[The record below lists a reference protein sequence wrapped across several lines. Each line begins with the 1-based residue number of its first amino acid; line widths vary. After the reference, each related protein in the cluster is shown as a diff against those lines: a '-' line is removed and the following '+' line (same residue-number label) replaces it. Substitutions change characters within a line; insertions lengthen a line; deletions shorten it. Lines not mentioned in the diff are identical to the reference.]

1 VAVAAMLVLAGA
13 VEGTTATS
21 SPSTEVVTEIRR
33 HTERYQDVARARE
46 DGYLQAGGM
55 LARHG
60 IHFVNLRLQL
70 LAVTVG
76 LDLSR
81 PPALLYVERD
91 GDWRLAGI
99 EYVLAQAPSGPGPI
113 PAEAWERHEA
123 SCHYRDDEEL
133 AAASS
138 SSCPSKHPST
148 GSPFVIWHPTLAVA
162 HVWAF
167 IPNPAG
173 PFAPENAA
181 LAPWGGSAHRHSRSA
196 AEAAYSTLNHRV
208 SGAMLLTVA
217 LLTWWQTRRAR
228 RFPWSVLSA
237 PVWMAFSVYL
247 FFSGDPEAWP
257 LGPGSLPEA
266 LADGVV
272 LQHKLLTVIPM
283 LIGIIEVLRGAG
295 WLRSP
300 RWLVAFPALAL
311 LGGGALF
318 IHTHDG
324 GFHLD
329 QRFLHHAIMGAT
341 ALAGGVALLV
351 ARGTRAGRAVL
362 TVAWP
367 ILLTV
372 VSLLLLV
379 YSET

>member
-1 VAVAAMLVLAGA
+1 MLVLAGT

-21 SPSTEVVTEIRR
+21 SPSSEVVTEIRR
-33 HTERYQDVARARE
+33 HTERYQDVAHARE
-46 DGYLQAGGM
+46 DGYVQAGGM

-60 IHFVNLRLQL
+60 IHFANLRLQL
-70 LAVTVG
+70 LALTVG

-91 GDWRLAGI
+91 GDWRLAGV
-99 EYVLAQAPSGPGPI
+99 EYVLAQAPAGPGPI

-133 AAASS
+133 AAASP

-181 LAPWGGSAHRHSRSA
+181 LAPWGGSAHRHSLSA

-208 SGAMLLTVA
+208 SGAMLLTIA
-217 LLTWWQTRRAR
+217 LLTWWQTRRPR

-257 LGPGSLPEA
+257 LGPGSLSEA

-272 LQHKLLTVIPM
+272 VQHKLLAVIPM

-311 LGGGALF
+311 LGGAALF

-341 ALAGGVALLV
+341 ALAGGVALLI

>member
-1 VAVAAMLVLAGA
+1 MLVLAGT
-13 VEGTTATS
+13 VEGATATS
-21 SPSTEVVTEIRR
+21 SPSSEVVTEIRR
-33 HTERYQDVARARE
+33 QTERYQDVARARE
-46 DGYLQAGGM
+46 DGYIQAGGM

-60 IHFVNLRLQL
+60 IHFANLSLQL
-70 LAVTVG
+70 LALTVG

-91 GDWRLAGI
+91 GDWRLAGV
-99 EYVLAQAPSGPGPI
+99 EYVLAQAPAGPGPI

-133 AAASS
+133 AAASP

-217 LLTWWQTRRAR
+217 LLTWWQTRRPR

-257 LGPGSLPEA
+257 LGPGSLSEA

-272 LQHKLLTVIPM
+272 VQHKLLAVIPM

-311 LGGGALF
+311 LGGAALF

-329 QRFLHHAIMGAT
+329 QRVLHHAIMGAT

>member
-1 VAVAAMLVLAGA
+1 M
-13 VEGTTATS
+13 
-21 SPSTEVVTEIRR
+21 
-33 HTERYQDVARARE
+33 
-46 DGYLQAGGM
+46 
-55 LARHG
+55 
-60 IHFVNLRLQL
+60 NLRLQL

-91 GDWRLAGI
+91 GDWRLAGV
-99 EYVLAQAPSGPGPI
+99 EYVLAQAPAGPGPI
-113 PAEAWERHEA
+113 PTEAWERHEA

-133 AAASS
+133 AAASPS
-138 SSCPSKHPST
+138 ACPSEASDHR
-148 GSPFVIWHPTLAVA
+148 LAVRDLA
-162 HVWAF
+162 SD
-167 IPNPAG
+167 AG
-173 PFAPENAA
+173 RGPRVGLHPQPGRPFAPENAA
-181 LAPWGGSAHRHSRSA
+181 LAPWGGSVASPLALGRRGRLLHA
-196 AEAAYSTLNHRV
+196 QPQV

-217 LLTWWQTRRAR
+217 RDLVADAPPAAIPVVGALRAGVDGLQR
-228 RFPWSVLSA
+228 LPVLQRGSRSVAAGAGILS
-237 PVWMAFSVYL
+237 
-247 FFSGDPEAWP
+247 
-257 LGPGSLPEA
+257 EA

-272 LQHKLLTVIPM
+272 VQHKLLAVIPM

-329 QRFLHHAIMGAT
+329 QRFLASRDHGGDGAGRRRR
-341 ALAGGVALLV
+341 AAG

-367 ILLTV
+367 ILLTL

-379 YSET
+379 YFET

>member
-1 VAVAAMLVLAGA
+1 MLVLAGT
-13 VEGTTATS
+13 VEDTTAAS
-21 SPSTEVVTEIRR
+21 SSSEVVTEIRR

-46 DGYLQAGGM
+46 DGYVQAGGM

-60 IHFVNLRLQL
+60 IHFANLRLQL
-70 LAVTVG
+70 LALAVG

-91 GDWRLAGI
+91 GDWRLAGV
-99 EYVLAQAPSGPGPI
+99 EYVLTQAPSGPGPI

-133 AAASS
+133 PAASS
-138 SSCPSKHPST
+138 SSCPAKHPST
-148 GSPFVIWHPTLAVA
+148 GSPVVIWHPTLAVA

-181 LAPWGGSAHRHSRSA
+181 LAPWGGSAHSHSRSA

-208 SGAMLLTVA
+208 SGAMLLIVA
-217 LLTWWQTRRAR
+217 GLTWWQTRRPR

-257 LGPGSLPEA
+257 LGPGSLGDA

-272 LQHKLLTVIPM
+272 LQHKLLAVIPM

-311 LGGGALF
+311 LGGAALF

-351 ARGTRAGRAVL
+351 ARATRTGRAVL

-372 VSLLLLV
+372 VSVLLLV

>member
-1 VAVAAMLVLAGA
+1 MLVLAGT
-13 VEGTTATS
+13 VEGATATS
-21 SPSTEVVTEIRR
+21 SPSSEVVTEIRR
-33 HTERYQDVARARE
+33 QTERYQDVARARE
-46 DGYLQAGGM
+46 DGYIQAGGM

-60 IHFVNLRLQL
+60 IHFANLRLQL
-70 LAVTVG
+70 LALTVG

-91 GDWRLAGI
+91 GDWRLAGV
-99 EYVLAQAPSGPGPI
+99 EYVLAQAPAGPGPI

-133 AAASS
+133 AAASP

-217 LLTWWQTRRAR
+217 LLTWWQTRRPR

-257 LGPGSLPEA
+257 LGPGSLSEA

-272 LQHKLLTVIPM
+272 VQHKLLAVIPM

-311 LGGGALF
+311 LGGAALF

-351 ARGTRAGRAVL
+351 ARDTRAGRAVL

>member
-1 VAVAAMLVLAGA
+1 MVLGLAGA
-13 VEGTTATS
+13 MVGAAPVS
-21 SPSTEVVTEIRR
+21 SPTGEVVTEVRR

-46 DGYLQAGGM
+46 DGYVQAGGM

-91 GDWRLAGI
+91 GVWQLAGV
-99 EYVLAQAPSGPGPI
+99 EYVLAHAPSAPGPI
-113 PAEAWERHEA
+113 PAGAWQRHEA

-133 AAASS
+133 AAASAS
-138 SSCPSKHPST
+138 DCAAKHPST
-148 GSPFVIWHPTLAVA
+148 GSPFVIWHPALAVA
-162 HVWAF
+162 HVWPF
-167 IPNPAG
+167 ITNPAG
-173 PFAPENAA
+173 PFAPENTA

-208 SGAMLLTVA
+208 SGAMLLLIA
-217 LLTWWQTRRAR
+217 LLTWWQRRHAR

-257 LGPGSLPEA
+257 LGPGTLAEA
-266 LADGVV
+266 VADGVV
-272 LQHKLLTVIPM
+272 VQHKLLAVIPM

-300 RWLVAFPALAL
+300 RWLVAFPVLAL
-311 LGGGALF
+311 LGGGAMF

-329 QRFLHHAIMGAT
+329 QRFLHHALMGAT

-362 TVAWP
+362 AVAWP
-367 ILLTV
+367 MLLTV
-372 VSLLLLV
+372 VSLLLLI